1 MTTEIEILTKPTAK
15 FDNYNEDWIEV
26 KTVKQLNYFY
36 ELYPYNERLK
46 SIFGAEIDFGN
57 NVSLRR
63 RIETDLSTNK
73 TKDLFVLK
81 SSVNGSNRIEKNINA
96 TDLSEEGLLYLESL
110 NFASKWK
117 RTRVV
122 KENDKYPYIEFYFNE
137 NTGYGTTVELEYV
150 GKEETDDVLTYLR
163 CTASKL
169 NLVEITKEQL
179 DRMYTFYC
187 ANWSFYFNNNL
198 EFSKAEWQEL
208 GINV

>member
-1 MTTEIEILTKPTAK
+1 MTKEIEILTKPTDK
-15 FDNYNEDWIEV
+15 FNYNKDWIEV

-46 SIFGAEIDFGN
+46 SIFKADIDLGN

-63 RIETDLSTNK
+63 RVETEVSTNK

-81 SSVNGSNRIEKNINA
+81 SSVNGSNRIEKTINSS
-96 TDLSEEGLLYLESL
+96 DLSEEGLLYLESL

-122 KENDKYPYIEFYFNE
+122 KENNTYPYIEFYFNE
-137 NTGYGTTVELEYV
+137 NTGYGITIELEYT

-163 CTASKL
+163 TTANEL
-169 NLVEITKEQL
+169 GLVEITKEQL
-179 DRMYTFYC
+179 DKMYIFYC
-187 ANWSFYFNNNL
+187 SNWSFYFNNNL
-198 EFSKAEWQEL
+198 EFSKAEWEEL
-208 GINV
+208 GVNV